1 MLCKVPR
8 SYLCSDL
15 KGLAVQ
21 LGQFVLYR
29 LGRLVES
36 STSLECALIMV
47 EWPAPSS
54 VYGMPASGL
63 QGDSAM
69 FHLQSVLSA
78 GMYSQRRGREG
89 QGRGGGKGSR
99 GGEEKEDQTLGE
111 AGDLCDCQG

>member
-54 VYGMPASGL
+54 VYGIPASGL

-78 GMYSQRRGREG
+78 GVYSPETGERRAG
-89 QGRGGGKGSR
+89 QGRWEGVQGRRGEGRPDSGSSR
-99 GGEEKEDQTLGE
+99 GPV
-111 AGDLCDCQG
+111 